1 MNKPAPPADFQSSI
15 ADEALALLR
24 RLGVPSD
31 AVGERGMPAR
41 SPITGEVVTHVR
53 ETSPGGGRAPEARDP
68 PGEEAAPAPRR
79 AAAFFLL
86 GRRGPA
92 PRRGEFVRLLGE

>member
-24 RLGVPSD
+24 GLGVPAD

-53 ETSPGGGRAPEARDP
+53 ET
-68 PGEEAAPAPRR
+68 
-79 AAAFFLL
+79 
-86 GRRGPA
+86 
-92 PRRGEFVRLLGE
+92 